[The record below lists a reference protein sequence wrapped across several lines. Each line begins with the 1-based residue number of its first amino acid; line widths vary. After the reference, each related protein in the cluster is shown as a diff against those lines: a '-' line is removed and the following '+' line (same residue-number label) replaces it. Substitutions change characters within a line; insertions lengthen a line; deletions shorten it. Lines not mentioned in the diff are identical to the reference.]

1 VNRAVR
7 DFAIVFIA
15 MAFMMFFVLHAR
27 SGEQTRFYDA
37 QGNSLGTGVPQ
48 SDGSVR
54 YYDSRGNSLGTSTT
68 RGNTTTFYGPGG
80 NVTGSAIGPARSGPF
95 GSGARR

>member
-1 VNRAVR
+1 MNRAVR

-15 MAFMMFFVLHAR
+15 MAFMMFFVLQAR

-37 QGNSLGTGVPQ
+37 QGNSLGTAVPQ
-48 SDGSVR
+48 GNGSVR

-68 RGNTTTFYGPGG
+68 TGDTTTFYGPAAR
-80 NVTGSAIGPARSGPF
+80 SLAARSGLR
-95 GSGARR
+95 ARGHSAGQRDD